1 MDEARLAAVGR
12 LVLHAHAACLEVLA
26 VAARADFAVGVL
38 PREPDL
44 DVVGLRRAEAHV
56 SGAEHYD
63 AVGDFKELEHALGAV
78 RHVLKLVVAL
88 LRRAELHH
96 LDLVELVL
104 AQHSAHV
111 AAVAAGLAA
120 EAVSVGAE
128 VFRQLGLLER
138 FARVEVR
145 ERHFGGRDEPE
156 VVVRA
161 AVEVLG
167 ELRKLARAG
176 HRLRVDERRR
186 LYLGEAV
193 LRRVEVEH
201 EVHKPALEPRAR
213 ALEDGEAALGEL
225 DAAFEVHDAERLAE
239 LPVRLRLKIE
249 LARLAPA
256 AHLYVVVLVLALRH
270 ARMRHV
276 RQLERELV
284 ELVLYLGGFVV
295 ERLDFLAERAD
306 FVLERG
312 RVLAGLFL
320 DGDFLGAGVALL
332 LQRLDAQQRLAAL
345 LVELL
350 VSVERERVVAR
361 REHLRDFVVMV
372 SDPLHIKH
380 FILLLPS
387 CFLSLSSASPF
398 RAPRAPLRLPC
409 CRPCCPRA

>member
-1 MDEARLAAVGR
+1 M
-12 LVLHAHAACLEVLA
+12 
-26 VAARADFAVGVL
+26 
-38 PREPDL
+38 
-44 DVVGLRRAEAHV
+44 
-56 SGAEHYD
+56 
-63 AVGDFKELEHALGAV
+63 
-78 RHVLKLVVAL
+78 
-88 LRRAELHH
+88 
-96 LDLVELVL
+96 
-104 AQHSAHV
+104 
-111 AAVAAGLAA
+111 
-120 EAVSVGAE
+120 
-128 VFRQLGLLER
+128 
-138 FARVEVR
+138 EVR
-145 ERHFGGRDEPE
+145 KRNFRGRDKPE

-161 AVEVLG
+161 AVKVLG
-167 ELRKLARAG
+167 ELRKLARSG

-186 LYLGEAV
+186 LYLREAV

-201 EVHKPALEPRAR
+201 EVHKAAFESRAS
-213 ALEDGEAALGEL
+213 AFKHGEAALRKL
-225 DAAFEVHDAERLAE
+225 DSALEVHDAERLAE
-239 LPVRLRLKIE
+239 FPVRLRLKIE

-284 ELVLYLGGFVV
+284 EFVLYLRGFVV
-295 ERLDFLAERAD
+295 ERLDFFAERAD

-345 LVELL
+345 FVELL
-350 VSVERERVVAR
+350 ISVERKGVVAR

-387 CFLSLSSASPF
+387 YFLSLSSASPF